1 MYSDRE
7 DKRKGVAS
15 GVLLA
20 IGTHVVMATVLLT
33 SGLDYLDPPPPEESF
48 VIDFTQEEEAA
59 VKQKPQKATTTPRV
73 PNPDRTRSHEL
84 VQASQAPNK
93 GSKPNQA
100 PESTVGQDGDVDIK
114 EPPREEPIDN
124 RSLFPTASNSKKDTL
139 APQTAYK
146 VEDKLKPGHPEGNTV
161 YGKIEGD
168 PNGVKGRTIVNGNMP
183 RPNYPVQEEGT
194 VVVSVKVNQ
203 YGKVIEAVP
212 GAPGTTTMNTKLHN
226 EARKAALKTQFN
238 SSANAPVIQEGTIT
252 YIFKLKAN

>member
-20 IGTHVVMATVLLT
+20 IGAHALMATVLLT

-161 YGKIEGD
+161 EGKDGK
-168 PNGVKGRTIVNGNMP
+168 PNGLKGRSILKGNIP
-183 RPNYPVQEEGT
+183 KPKYPVQEEG
-194 VVVSVKVNQ
+194 VVVVRVTVNQ
-203 YGKVIEAVP
+203 RGKVTKAVP
-212 GAPGTTTMNTKLHN
+212 GAPGTTTMNTQLLNAARIAAMDTKFN
-226 EARKAALKTQFN
+226 E
-238 SSANAPVIQEGTIT
+238 SAEAPVEQEGTIT